1 MKRDKGNQWMWIL
14 NINKTFDLLRTL
26 NLCNIL
32 FRFVC
37 LHDKLPHDKLLM
49 CLPYSTDRLLS
60 EVPLLTIQSW
70 VHYISLCQIAQWT
83 HTHTTRVLLCLFLQF
98 LSITLA
104 HFSDVSAI
112 FSKLN
117 TKLITDNEP
126 CLMFSALHWSWTH
139 LSLPSHSSLTYHDNI
154 LLARNH
160 FHNGSF
166 WSAK

>member
-1 MKRDKGNQWMWIL
+1 MQNVAHVTTRGQSHANLKMSWPSHNETGEMKSNVQNTVIFLIISMWIL

-83 HTHTTRVLLCLFLQF
+83 RTHSTRVLLCHYWMSKQVP
-98 LSITLA
+98 LA
-104 HFSDVSAI
+104 SY
-112 FSKLN
+112 
-117 TKLITDNEP
+117 
-126 CLMFSALHWSWTH
+126 
-139 LSLPSHSSLTYHDNI
+139 SLPQWLWQIFQMSVAYFQNSTQSS
-154 LLARNH
+154 
-160 FHNGSF
+160 
-166 WSAK
+166 